1 MAGSARD
8 ASIYQSDFLTNRNL
22 GETFEAYS
30 ALVWKNAT
38 LTRAHYA
45 VVVIVFAVNLF
56 IPLGLAVFLFA
67 VRNQPTPS
75 TKVNFT
81 TNSSTDDWMACRSY
95 VTNNEQIAQTC
106 AVIDDDFCQ
115 AASKV
120 ISCPLSFSALYYLL
134 SESLSTLSQ
143 KSATVAEFRRS
154 HRFRRQSHFSAT
166 VWTGLKVSSTL
177 ATKWRR
183 VTNRHRGDNNVA
195 SVEP

>member
-45 VVVIVFAVNLF
+45 VVVIVFAINLL

-143 KSATVAEFRRS
+143 KSATVAEFRRCLTVFGDS
-154 HRFRRQSHFSAT
+154 RTFLRQCGQ
-166 VWTGLKVSSTL
+166 GLKCRPH
-177 ATKWRR
+177 WRQ
-183 VTNRHRGDNNVA
+183 NDAG
-195 SVEP
+195 